1 MNTTKSVLRRLSARL
16 GGGSPSSVPVDPDD
30 PAIVALRT
38 TLRDMHEDL
47 TGRLG
52 ALAARIDELEQR
64 R

>member
-1 MNTTKSVLRRLSARL
+1 MNTTKSVLRRLSTRL
-16 GGGSPSSVPVDPDD
+16 GGGSRSSAVVDPDD

-52 ALAARIDELEQR
+52 ALAARIDELEQQR
-64 R
+64 

>member
-16 GGGSPSSVPVDPDD
+16 AGAPPSSAVVDPDD

-52 ALAARIDELEQR
+52 ALAERIDELEQQR
-64 R
+64 